1 MIAIKDIKE
10 MNKLIPI
17 LLAALALMAFRE
29 PVKPDLQMIR
39 SEVTNP
45 DSRYYYPKL
54 MAEYERNETIQT
66 WEDYRHLYLGA
77 LFQEDFNPY
86 RRSAYAGLI
95 EELYYKSRHSRS
107 ECDSIIKYAELSLQD
122 NPFDLRQINFMIYA
136 LREKQKN
143 NVANIWQ
150 FRLNHLLEAIVTTG
164 TGTSAES
171 AWYVINPQHEY
182 YVLNMMGRVAKNH
195 EFLSPGLDHISVVPK
210 DDKDTVSYYFDVRHI
225 LDEYYRKFPEEE

>member
-1 MIAIKDIKE
+1 

-45 DSRYYYPKL
+45 DSKYYYPKL

-122 NPFDLRQINFMIYA
+122 LRQINFMI
-136 LREKQKN
+136 
-143 NVANIWQ
+143 
-150 FRLNHLLEAIVTTG
+150 
-164 TGTSAES
+164 
-171 AWYVINPQHEY
+171 
-182 YVLNMMGRVAKNH
+182 
-195 EFLSPGLDHISVVPK
+195 
-210 DDKDTVSYYFDVRHI
+210 
-225 LDEYYRKFPEEE
+225 

>member
-1 MIAIKDIKE
+1 MRCE
-10 MNKLIPI
+10 
-17 LLAALALMAFRE
+17 
-29 PVKPDLQMIR
+29 R
-39 SEVTNP
+39 S
-45 DSRYYYPKL
+45 
-54 MAEYERNETIQT
+54 
-66 WEDYRHLYLGA
+66 
-77 LFQEDFNPY
+77 
-86 RRSAYAGLI
+86 
-95 EELYYKSRHSRS
+95 
-107 ECDSIIKYAELSLQD
+107 
-122 NPFDLRQINFMIYA
+122 
-136 LREKQKN
+136 KN

-225 LDEYYRKFPEEE
+225 LDEYYRKFRRKNNPAERVWLSGI

>member
-1 MIAIKDIKE
+1 MIAIKDI
-10 MNKLIPI
+10 
-17 LLAALALMAFRE
+17 
-29 PVKPDLQMIR
+29 KPDLQMIR